1 MEAHESDGSDVETH
15 QPDETQAFSR
25 KRSSRA
31 CDQCRKTKSKCERPA
46 GDGKIC
52 KSCALAGTPC
62 TFLGPSYKR
71 GPPKGYIHAI
81 EQRWHQVESL
91 LGAILQCPDPRV
103 KSIVS
108 DLKQDDLAREI
119 LDRVDMGPYGPSG
132 KRMQSVGSTR
142 EDFFA
147 SVLKSNE
154 MSNSRD
160 PSRALR
166 QSRVSREIVSSSQD
180 HGLSVVPTKEWQDNL
195 SHRLI
200 SYPSTSPQ
208 SIQSSTSYPGFSGDS
223 QYGHA
228 TQKRRLNTQPASS
241 IGVPDWSNMYTFD
254 PESDD
259 EDFRETTNDLGQLS
273 LDEHQEVRFHGKASG
288 LHLLGRNQRADDRI
302 EGGVWRLPMARVW
315 PAAKFGLPST
325 SLDDSQVLLPPQA
338 EQDVLVDIFFTY
350 VHPTFP
356 VLYKARFMS
365 EFQERKRSTTADS
378 PASSAYSQSPRP
390 EPTQEVTPLL
400 LLAIFAVA
408 ARFKDDDEVPSSRGK
423 MWEAGTAYAEAARKI
438 LSSVRN
444 SRPSIVQATLLLG
457 YMEFGLGS
465 MEQGWLLIGSA
476 IRMAYDLG
484 LNCDSSRWKIHDR
497 PLFSPEETQTRRQIW
512 WACFLGDRY
521 GSFYMGRPI
530 MIRDGDYDTPLPD
543 IDPEEDRQPWQPLQG
558 VDNAIYHP
566 APGRIMSV
574 FCAASRLHAIVG
586 AIIAKVYPVQP
597 PPGESRQTIVTDLES
612 RLDQWYITLPDHLRY
627 EPAARKATPPPQVL
641 FLHIR
646 YWGAVLLLHRALIPN
661 WKRLEEASSKSSLGY
676 RSFDLAQSAACHMA
690 SVVTVYREVFSLRR
704 ASPFMTS
711 YLLSAGIVHTLSLN
725 LRPEGVD
732 ASIGLQQCL
741 DALKDMELA
750 WPSAARAW
758 ELLNGVHLGH
768 NNAGANQTK
777 AWDYPPQERNKRQAH
792 DAFGNEN
799 GSHHQQ
805 LDNNFLSY
813 PNQHPTPGVDDE
825 HGVQDIS
832 TRIMAHMLGLE
843 MPGVEPSTS
852 YFPGYEWWPRTNQGY
867 PHPPQTSVQSTPYS
881 TQDSGHDLLGS
892 VQDPTN
898 LVSQSDLAW
907 MQSMAPTTPSH
918 QQPMNNLNLNYP
930 YGYQQYNN

>member
-1 MEAHESDGSDVETH
+1 MEQRESDGSDAEPQHADDV
-15 QPDETQAFSR
+15 QSMSR

-31 CDQCRKTKSKCERPA
+31 CDQCRKTKSKCERPT
-46 GDGKIC
+46 GDGKKC

-91 LGAILQCPDPRV
+91 LGAILQCPDPHV
-103 KSIVS
+103 KTIVS

-132 KRMQSVGSTR
+132 RRLQSVGSTR

-195 SHRLI
+195 SQRLMSFSSASHAPQPSSS
-200 SYPSTSPQ
+200 SY
-208 SIQSSTSYPGFSGDS
+208 GNLEFDS

-228 TQKRRLNTQPASS
+228 AQKRRLNAQASS
-241 IGVPDWSNMYTFD
+241 STNGPPDWSNMYTMD
-254 PESDD
+254 PTTDDD
-259 EDFRETTNDLGQLS
+259 EDFREATTEMGQLS
-273 LDEHQEVRFHGKASG
+273 LDEHQEVRYHGKSSG
-288 LHLLGRNQRADDRI
+288 LHLLGRSQRQDDRI

-315 PAAKFGLPST
+315 PASKFGLPSAVP
-325 SLDDSQVLLPPQA
+325 DDSHVHLPPRE
-338 EQDVLVDIFFTY
+338 EQDVLIDIYFTY

-356 VLYKARFMS
+356 IIYKSRFLS
-365 EFQERKRSTTADS
+365 EYKERGGSTAGS
-378 PASSAYSQSPRP
+378 PSASSTYSSSNATPRP

-400 LLAIFAVA
+400 LLSMFAVA
-408 ARFKDDDEVPSSRGK
+408 ARFKDDEEADTSNGK
-423 MWEAGTAYAEAARKI
+423 MWEGGASYSEAARKI
-438 LSSVRN
+438 LSTVRN
-444 SRPSIVQATLLLG
+444 SRPSVVQAIVLLG
-457 YMEFGLGS
+457 YAEFGIGS
-465 MEQGWLLIGSA
+465 MEQGWLLIGMG

-484 LNCDSSRWKIHDR
+484 LNCDSSKWKIHDR
-497 PLFSPEETQTRRQIW
+497 DLFSPEESQTRRQIW
-512 WACFLGDRY
+512 WACFLADKY

-530 MIRDGDYDTPLPD
+530 MIKDGDYDTPLPD
-543 IDPEEDRQPWQPLQG
+543 IDPVEDRQPWQPFHAI
-558 VDNAIYHP
+558 DNTPYHP
-566 APGRIMSV
+566 VPGRVMSS
-574 FCAASRLHAIVG
+574 FCAACRLSVIMG

-597 PPGESRQTIVTDLES
+597 PVGESRQTITADLES
-612 RLDQWYITLPDHLRY
+612 RLDQWYITLPEHLRY
-627 EPAARKATPPPQVL
+627 ESAGRRATPPPQVL

-661 WKRLEEASSKSSLGY
+661 WKRMDDAVRKSTVGY
-676 RSFDLAQSAACHMA
+676 RAFDLARAAASHM
-690 SVVTVYREVFSLRR
+690 STIVTVYRETFSLRR

-711 YLLSAGIVHTLSLN
+711 YLLSAGIMHTLTMN
-725 LRPEGVD
+725 LLPDSVD
-732 ASIGLQQCL
+732 ASFGLKQCL
-741 DALKDMELA
+741 AALKDMELA

-758 ELLNGVHLGH
+758 ELLNGVHLG
-768 NNAGANQTK
+768 NSVSSSSY
-777 AWDYPPQERNKRQAH
+777 WEYPQQDRSKRQAH
-792 DAFGNEN
+792 DAFEDEKNSNYLQTEN
-799 GSHHQQ
+799 YPALHDQQ
-805 LDNNFLSY
+805 NGMSSEN
-813 PNQHPTPGVDDE
+813 
-825 HGVQDIS
+825 GVQDLS

-867 PHPPQTSVQSTPYS
+867 PQPPPQGPVHSGPYS
-881 TQDSGHDLLGS
+881 SQGDHDSMLGP
-892 VQDPTN
+892 VVDPSTM
-898 LVSQSDLAW
+898 VSSDLDW
-907 MQSMAPTTPSH
+907 IQTTSPTGQNPNSI
-918 QQPMNNLNLNYP
+918 NNLNLNYP
-930 YGYQQYNN
+930 YDFQQYGP